1 MIIFAFLI
9 YIFLVIMLG
18 VSALL
23 YLSPI
28 LMGLIIIIIANA
40 VSKFKRGKMA
50 SVLWNI
56 VTVGVTILA
65 TGMLWKDIVDD
76 AVDIGPLPFII
87 LSLYGLGSLIIFAIP
102 EALREHR
109 ERKEYHDI
117 IAWEDLPEKTQ
128 RRIRTSR
135 VVAIV
140 CTAMAGIGAIILA
153 TGSANIS
160 ESLPPTIMFAIVAV
174 ICWVIAGKKHYK
186 PYVET
191 SFEPVREEVLQV
203 FDKEYKK
210 LLDEELPKACD
221 WKLQETWEDYPA
233 PDYDAIH
240 TYCEVAFD
248 DSGRTYYY
256 RTRNPELNVGD
267 TVYVPFGYNAPKKIG
282 VIVSMEDF
290 EGHDVPFPL
299 EKTKF
304 IIGKV

>member
-1 MIIFAFLI
+1 MIIFAFLL
-9 YIFLVIMLG
+9 YIVLVVLLG
-18 VSALL
+18 VSALV

-50 SVLWNI
+50 PVLWNI
-56 VTVGVTILA
+56 VTVGVTIFA
-65 TGMLWKDIVDD
+65 TGMLWKDIFDDTVDT
-76 AVDIGPLPFII
+76 GPLPFII
-87 LSLYGLGSLIIFAIP
+87 LSLYGLGSLIVFAIP
-102 EALREHR
+102 EAIREHQ
-109 ERKEYHDI
+109 ERKEYQQV

-128 RRIRTSR
+128 KRIRISR
-135 VVAIV
+135 IVAIV
-140 CTAMAGIGAIILA
+140 CTVMAGIGAIIAA
-153 TGSANIS
+153 TGSSSIS
-160 ESLPPTIMFAIVAV
+160 ESLPPTIMFAIVAI
-174 ICWVIAGKKHYK
+174 ICWVIAGKKYYK
-186 PYVET
+186 PYAET
-191 SFEPVREEVLQV
+191 SYEPAQEEVLQV

-210 LLDEELPKACD
+210 LLDEELPTACD

-256 RTRNPELNVGD
+256 RTRNPEIKVGD
-267 TVYVPFGYNAPKKIG
+267 TVYVPFGYDAPKKIG
-282 VIVSMEDF
+282 VIVNMEDF

-299 EKTKF
+299 ERTKF